1 MMITSVHRCLLE
13 FDLISLYLRNFR
25 MCIRSSIDSYSTRRL
40 LNLFPLFFLP
50 PSGLS
55 RLIYC
60 FFRRYAPFSTL
71 YPAFAPI
78 FSAVSYESDR
88 IRTLG
93 ETIKAGRWGTGSY
106 LQIIDL
112 LCYSTPPFPP
122 QLSASVAH
130 FKSPSSS
137 VANNHSYRRSTY
149 RQRQEAVESATSLFD
164 RAHLLILWKT
174 LMLA

>member
-1 MMITSVHRCLLE
+1 MITFIHRFLLE
-13 FDLISLYLRNFR
+13 FDLISLYLRYFR
-25 MCIRSSIDSYSTRRL
+25 ICIRSSIDSYSRRRL

-50 PSGLS
+50 PSGFS

-60 FFRRYAPFSTL
+60 SFRRDAPFSTL

-93 ETIKAGRWGTGSY
+93 ETITADRWGTGSY
-106 LQIIDL
+106 LQNIDL
-112 LCYSTPPFPP
+112 LYYSTPPFTP

-130 FKSPSSS
+130 FKSSSS
-137 VANNHSYRRSTY
+137 SIANNRSYRRSTS

-164 RAHLLILWKT
+164 RAHHLILWKT